1 MQSRE
6 GQFDLSVTRP

>member
-1 MQSRE
+1 MQFRE

>member
-1 MQSRE
+1 MQSRA